1 MTVPRETVI
10 MEDARLQLLLDR
22 AEISDV
28 QLRYAT
34 GLDSRDWPLF
44 RSCFPDE
51 IETDFTSVFGG
62 DPRKVSADRW
72 TEAARRSVSGLK
84 ATQHMITNHV
94 ITIAGDDATCI
105 AYVQARHY
113 LPNESGDSMQT
124 MFGYYTN
131 RLVRTSAGWKIR
143 ACKLTL
149 TWQTGNSHIFTL
161 ASARF
166 KASEAAT
173 KKKS

>member
-1 MTVPRETVI
+1 MDDTK
-10 MEDARLQLLLDR
+10 LQLLLDR

-44 RSCFPDE
+44 RSCFTDQ

-62 DPRKVSADRW
+62 EPRKVSADRW
-72 TEAARRSVSGLK
+72 TEAARRSLSGLK
-84 ATQHMITNHV
+84 ATQHMITNHA
-94 ITIAGDDATCI
+94 ITVAGDDATCI

-113 LPNESGDSMQT
+113 LPNDTGDYTQT

-131 RLVRTSAGWKIR
+131 RFVRTPAGWRIR

-149 TWQTGNSHIFTL
+149 TWQTGNWGIFAL
-161 ASARF
+161 ASARL
-166 KASEAAT
+166 KAAEAS
-173 KKKS
+173 KKVSKLS

>member
-1 MTVPRETVI
+1 MD
-10 MEDARLQLLLDR
+10 DARLQLLLDR

-44 RSCFPDE
+44 RSCFTDE

-62 DPRKVSADRW
+62 QPRKVSADRW
-72 TEAARRSVSGLK
+72 TEAARRSLSGLQ

-94 ITIAGDDATCI
+94 ITVAGDDATCI

-113 LPNESGDSMQT
+113 LPNDSGDNTQT

-131 RLVRTSAGWKIR
+131 RFIRTSAGWKIR

-149 TWQTGNSHIFTL
+149 TWQTGNPQIFTL

>member
-1 MTVPRETVI
+1 MDNENANI
-10 MEDARLQLLLDR
+10 QLLLDR

-44 RSCFPDE
+44 RSCFADE

-62 DPRKVSADRW
+62 EPRKVSADRW
-72 TEAARRSVSGLK
+72 TEAARRSIIGLA

-94 ITIAGDDATCI
+94 ITVAGDTATCI

-113 LPNESGDSMQT
+113 LPNDSGDSMQT

-149 TWQTGNSHIFTL
+149 TMQTGNPQIFTL
-161 ASARF
+161 ASERV
-166 KASEAAT
+166 KAAEAS
-173 KKKS
+173 KKS

>member
-1 MTVPRETVI
+1 VDNEN
-10 MEDARLQLLLDR
+10 ARLQVLLDR

-34 GLDSRDWPLF
+34 GLDSRDWKLF
-44 RSCFPDE
+44 RSCFTDE

-62 DPRKVSADRW
+62 EPRKVTADRW
-72 TEAARRSVSGLK
+72 TEAARRSLSGLA

-94 ITIAGDDATCI
+94 ITVAGDEATCV
-105 AYVQARHY
+105 AYVQARHF
-113 LPNESGDSMQT
+113 LPNDSGDSMQT

-131 RLVRTSAGWKIR
+131 HFVRTSAGWKIR

-149 TWQTGNSHIFTL
+149 SWQTGNRHIFTL
-161 ASARF
+161 ASARL
-166 KASEAAT
+166 KAAEPANKA
-173 KKKS
+173 

>member
-1 MTVPRETVI
+1 MDNEN
-10 MEDARLQLLLDR
+10 AKLQLLLDR

-44 RSCFPDE
+44 RSCFADE

-62 DPRKVSADRW
+62 EPRKVSADRW
-72 TEAARRSVSGLK
+72 TEAARRSLSGLQ

-94 ITIAGDDATCI
+94 ITFQGDDEATCV
-105 AYVQARHY
+105 AYVQARHH
-113 LPNESGDSMQT
+113 LPNDTGESDQT

-131 RLVRTSAGWKIR
+131 RFVRTADGWKIR
-143 ACKLTL
+143 ACKLTV
-149 TWQTGNSHIFTL
+149 TWNTGNWHVFDL
-161 ASARF
+161 ARRRLDELEGRA
-166 KASEAAT
+166 
-173 KKKS
+173 KSGGR

>member
-1 MTVPRETVI
+1 
-10 MEDARLQLLLDR
+10 MEDAKLQLLFDR

-44 RSCFPDE
+44 RSCFADE

-62 DPRKVSADRW
+62 TPRKTTADKW
-72 TEAARRSVSGLK
+72 TEAARRTIVGL
-84 ATQHMITNHV
+84 AAIQHMITNHV
-94 ITIAGDDATCI
+94 ITVDGDTATSI

-113 LPNESGDSMQT
+113 LPNDTGDSTQT

-131 RLVRTSAGWKIR
+131 RFIRTRAGWKIR

-161 ASARF
+161 ANERM
-166 KASEAAT
+166 KAAAD
-173 KKKS
+173 KK